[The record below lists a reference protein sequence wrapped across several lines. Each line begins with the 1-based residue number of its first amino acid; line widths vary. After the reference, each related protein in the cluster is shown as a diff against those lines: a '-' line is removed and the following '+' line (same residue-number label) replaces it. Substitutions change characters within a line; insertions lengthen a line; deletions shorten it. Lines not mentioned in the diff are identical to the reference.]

1 MPIRWST
8 FITDAEGVVDYDRVN
23 HFIPALLALVGG
35 IVMVAAAVL
44 EVATRVQLPTEQILI
59 VGGALVLPMTGGQI
73 ASMAGKHLQAKAVA
87 RATATM
93 MAASGPPGTAPNVYH
108 DDERADG

>member
-8 FITDAEGVVDYDRVN
+8 FITDADGVVDYDRVN

-44 EVATRVQLPTEQILI
+44 EVGTRVQLPTEQILI
-59 VGGALVLPMTGGQI
+59 VGGALVLPITGGQLG
-73 ASMAGKHLQAKAVA
+73 AMVGKHLQAKAVA
-87 RATATM
+87 QAVATVQAN
-93 MAASGPPGTAPNVYH
+93 AQAP
-108 DDERADG
+108 ES